1 MFLVN
6 GSFRWEYSGVKRVRT
21 SGKAKVVPR
30 VDMHSHFTDGKTEI
44 CKEVTYIVIKAGLLF
59 LNVGFFPY
67 LYVT

>member
-1 MFLVN
+1 M
-6 GSFRWEYSGVKRVRT
+6 KRVRT